1 MSSKLFF
8 AQNVNS
14 GGEIITKR
22 TPGWIRIRN
31 TADKISNLTLTLE
44 LEDGTGGAE
53 VIPLIEAPD
62 NMLCADVRPII
73 DGKTCGVKQIMVTG
87 SSISSA
93 FLYCFDDLSN
103 RSLMDVQVIQDWG
116 LSLRLAKDANGLYVF
131 NLDGIFLN
139 QWPIAQFGVY
149 FSSPTL
155 SIIKN
160 LSKYIWDSSRDY
172 PLQVRVFSD
181 LEGNDT
187 TIKNM
192 IVTNGVLFN
201 LTSDL
206 PYAVTGTIQ
215 EKSLVRRFG
224 GLNSQYPAGTPYRD
238 IDRSDFTWLFSLD
251 QALDLKQNTQLY
263 VGVELEFNGSNIY
276 YDALIAR
283 CPELLGQ

>member
-31 TADKISNLTLTLE
+31 IADKISNLTLTLE
-44 LEDGTGGAE
+44 LEDGTGGLE

-87 SSISSA
+87 SSVSSA

-103 RSLMDVQVIQDWG
+103 RSLMDVQVIQDCG
-116 LSLRLAKDANGLYVF
+116 LSLRLAKANGLLYLY
-131 NLDGIFLN
+131 NLDAIFLN

-149 FSSPTL
+149 YSSPVLTATMN
-155 SIIKN
+155 SCRT
-160 LSKYIWDSSRDY
+160 IWNSSRDY
-172 PLQVRVFSD
+172 PLLVRVFSD

-224 GLNSQYPAGTPYRD
+224 GYNSQYPAGVAYRD

-251 QALDLKQNTQLY
+251 QALDLEQYTQLY
-263 VGVELEFNGSNIY
+263 VGVDLEFNGSNIY

-283 CPELLGQ
+283 CPELLS